1 MNVSTDKITDTMAAR
16 IGAARRVVD
25 ARVMPYAVP
34 AGRKARQQAAEQAA
48 KQMQQ
53 ARMLMQE
60 KIVPMASTAVDNARV
75 ASAPMRRE
83 AMRRSRLA
91 AAALRGADSTVVMK
105 KRRWPLTLGLLAVG
119 GALGAAIAWLSQA
132 GRPVQLAPYP
142 VPGEHSDS
150 HDAGVVDITE
160 DDPSHQS
167 S

>member
-34 AGRKARQQAAEQAA
+34 AGRKAKRQAAEQAT
-48 KQMQQ
+48 KQLQQ
-53 ARMLMQE
+53 ARTLVQE
-60 KIVPMASTAVDNARV
+60 KIVPMASTAVDNAKV
-75 ASAPMRRE
+75 ASAPIRRE

-91 AAALRGADSTVVMK
+91 AAALRGADSTVVLK
-105 KRRWPLTLGLLAVG
+105 KRRWPAALGFLALG

-142 VPGEHSDS
+142 VPGEHTDS
-150 HDAGVVDITE
+150 HAPEVVDITE